1 MFLQGVYTST
11 ETCSISDTS
20 DTSIDPNLNSQRS
33 EYYVE
38 NKADRLDS
46 VVVDEIENAEEETK
60 IEVIRLKGSSK
71 HGHGKRRKSKKH
83 LRQISNN
90 SPILN
95 EPLNEK
101 EEEAVETLE
110 VKLKENPMTEMK
122 LEQIEKDPDY
132 VEEDRLKDILSSIPS
147 KTDHSEESSEV
158 AINNEEN
165 DTQGNDRNESSLQ
178 NDINSKTA
186 EVDVYK
192 SQSKTEY
199 DFSEVDEESEV
210 LNGGDKKSISEK
222 EPYFDLGESGNVN
235 GDVQYSNSVTE
246 DHDRDVCDIKQTGD
260 LMPREKSNERLQ
272 IDAKSNDKALD
283 ETDGG
288 SVDKSSEVKNS
299 ASVDDLSIYSSS
311 FSASEKPSSASQ
323 MQDMVD
329 HIISQSDAVLQ
340 AHMFEEETEEM
351 VSEKDEEGKQ
361 LYPGEVV

>member
-46 VVVDEIENAEEETK
+46 VVVDEMENAEEETK

-101 EEEAVETLE
+101 EEESMETLE
-110 VKLKENPMTEMK
+110 VKLKENPVTEMK
-122 LEQIEKDPDY
+122 LQQIEKDPDY

-158 AINNEEN
+158 AINNGEN
-165 DTQGNDRNESSLQ
+165 DTQGNRNECSLQ

-199 DFSEVDEESEV
+199 DFSEVDEENEV
-210 LNGGDKKSISEK
+210 LNGEDKKSIPEK
-222 EPYFDLGESGNVN
+222 EPYLDLGESDNVN

-246 DHDRDVCDIKQTGD
+246 HHDRDVCDIKQTGD
-260 LMPREKSNERLQ
+260 LMPCEKSNERLQ
-272 IDAKSNDKALD
+272 IDVESNDKALD
-283 ETDGG
+283 ETDGC
-288 SVDKSSEVKNS
+288 SVDKSSEGTNS

-311 FSASEKPSSASQ
+311 FSTSEKPSSASQ

>member
-1 MFLQGVYTST
+1 MYTST

-101 EEEAVETLE
+101 EEESVETLE
-110 VKLKENPMTEMK
+110 VKLKENPLTEMN

-199 DFSEVDEESEV
+199 DFSEVDEENEV
-210 LNGGDKKSISEK
+210 LNGEEKKSIPEK

-246 DHDRDVCDIKQTGD
+246 DHDRDFCDIKQTGD